1 MYSQHETSTTP
12 FSDSCSGRHLAG
24 PEGLGCE
31 EMLPL
36 HQVGSKRGC
45 CVQSGLWDLSQVLC
59 APVVPEP
66 MWGGAAAP
74 WGTKSTCK
82 PFLAATVV
90 WCCWSALSR
99 REEVGNAER
108 AQCTGQARLHGSA
121 EPQRPGLAPR
131 TP

>member
-45 CVQSGLWDLSQVLC
+45 CVQPVGPQPGPLRSGSSGAHVGRRSRPVGHQKYVQAILGCHCGLVLL
-59 APVVPEP
+59 V
-66 MWGGAAAP
+66 
-74 WGTKSTCK
+74 GT
-82 PFLAATVV
+82 
-90 WCCWSALSR
+90 
-99 REEVGNAER
+99 
-108 AQCTGQARLHGSA
+108 
-121 EPQRPGLAPR
+121 
-131 TP
+131 